1 MDPIITILVSVMSAL
16 FGWVGFSITAVLR
29 GWVIPRATHLLQIEL
44 LKTLVESKTEESKEW
59 RSTAEIERLGKQEAM
74 AQLRLAL
81 ETNQS
86 FARDFSDFR
95 AGVEQVREANDDG
108 R

>member
-1 MDPIITILVSVMSAL
+1 MDPILTILVSVMSAL

-29 GWVIPRATHLLQIEL
+29 GWVIPRATHVLQIDL
-44 LKTLVESKTEESKEW
+44 LKMLVESKTEEAKEW
-59 RSTAEIERLGKQEAM
+59 RATAEAERLGKQEAM

-81 ETNQS
+81 DTNQS
-86 FARDFSDFR
+86 FAHDFSDFR
-95 AGVEQVREANDDG
+95 AGVERVREVTDDG

>member
-1 MDPIITILVSVMSAL
+1 MTTVVVSVISAL
-16 FGWVGFSITAVLR
+16 MGWVGFSITAVLR
-29 GWVIPRATHLLQIEL
+29 GWVIPRATHVLQIDL
-44 LKTLVESKTEESKEW
+44 LKVLVESRTEEAKEW

-74 AQLRLAL
+74 TQLRLAL

-95 AGVEQVREANDDG
+95 AGVERVREADRNG